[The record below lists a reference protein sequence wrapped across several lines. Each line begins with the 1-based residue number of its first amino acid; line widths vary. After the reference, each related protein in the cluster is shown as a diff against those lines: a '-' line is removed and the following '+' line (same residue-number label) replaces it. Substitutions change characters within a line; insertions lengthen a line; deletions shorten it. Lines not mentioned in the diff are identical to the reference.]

1 MKQKICAL
9 AVTAALSISLF
20 TTPAFAAETSFTDV
34 SGHWAEEAVS
44 AVVEKG
50 LFNGTSE
57 DTFSPD
63 VSMNRGMFVTVLG
76 RFAEGMGFEVS
87 GTSAFEDVPADAY
100 FARYVAWGA
109 ENGIVN
115 GVSETSF
122 APDADVTREQMCAL
136 FVRFLDFIKYPI
148 PETGE
153 LTFLDADSI
162 SDWAVEPVKT
172 AVTLGLIQGKPV
184 DDGMAFDPDGK
195 ATRAEVATV
204 FLRLDGLEGIYDLQP
219 AEPETP
225 TEPETP
231 VEPTPTPA
239 PTPTP
244 QPEPVDP
251 NNGGGGGGGGGG
263 GVTPQPQPKPEPT
276 KEEKEK
282 EEKIVSYLEEMVE
295 NYKNMPYLGSTHQ
308 DVQDAYAI
316 LMDTIQQAL
325 AAHNN
330 KEFLSQDYVKT
341 HYSKAVDD
349 VKSRHKAMD
358 EKLQTEFKNVG
369 LRLGNTM
376 HTKEV
381 LEYFGF
387 STNGL

>member
-136 FVRFLDFIKYPI
+136 FVRFLEFVKYEL
-148 PETGE
+148 PEIGE
-153 LTFLDADSI
+153 LTFADTAKI
-162 SDWAVEPVKT
+162 SSWAVDPVKT
-172 AVTLGLIQGKPV
+172 AVALGLIQGV
-184 DDGMAFDPDGK
+184 QTSDGTVFNPADS
-195 ATRAEVATV
+195 ATRAQVAAV
-204 FLRLDGLEGIYDLQP
+204 FLRLDGLEGIYDLKPAAP
-219 AEPETP
+219 AEPTTPAEPVTPEP
-225 TEPETP
+225 TEPT
-231 VEPTPTPA
+231 TPA
-239 PTPTP
+239 NPI
-244 QPEPVDP
+244 
-251 NNGGGGGGGGGG
+251 GGGGGGGGEA
-263 GVTPQPQPKPEPT
+263 PSQPTQPSQPA
-276 KEEKEK
+276 KEYTEAEKAK
-282 EEKIVSYLEEMVE
+282 EAEIAGYLKDMLNMYDGFDMSDKSKVVRDTFRTLMETLRSALKARDNGAFLSKEYVQE
-295 NYKNMPYLGSTHQ
+295 NYADTIAEVKA
-308 DVQDAYAI
+308 AYYGMSSEDSLEFETTAMGMSSHVIAI
-316 LMDTIQQAL
+316 L
-325 AAHNN
+325 N
-330 KEFLSQDYVKT
+330 
-341 HYSKAVDD
+341 
-349 VKSRHKAMD
+349 
-358 EKLQTEFKNVG
+358 
-369 LRLGNTM
+369 
-376 HTKEV
+376 
-381 LEYFGF
+381 YFGVKR
-387 STNGL
+387 